1 MSDFYFAYGS
11 NLCVNQMVDRIGSI
25 GHPNFPPQ
33 IVRLANHRLVFQ
45 EVESSG
51 PAYANIVSPGP
62 GVIGVI
68 YKFSEADF
76 ERLDRFEDGYERR
89 RVTVIDSQ
97 GIVIEAIAYFV
108 RSDVGFREG
117 RPSAEYLAR
126 IVDGARR
133 HALPESYVEE
143 IVVIAQMRLAQ
154 EDA

>member
-1 MSDFYFAYGS
+1 MSDWYFAYGS
-11 NLCVNQMVDRIGSI
+11 NLCVKQMVDRIGSI
-25 GHPNFPPQ
+25 GHPDFPPQ
-33 IVRLANHRLVFQ
+33 IVRLADHRLVFQ
-45 EVESSG
+45 EVECGG

-68 YKFSEADF
+68 YRFSEADF

-89 RVTVIDSQ
+89 RVTVIDSH
-97 GIVIEAIAYFV
+97 GTVIEAIAYV
-108 RSDVGFREG
+108 VGADVKFRED
-117 RPSAEYLAR
+117 RPTADYLAR

-143 IVVIAQMRLAQ
+143 VVAIAQIRLAQ